1 MLEVVQLRLGHEK
14 HIQNCIQYTSGT
26 ARYKGDSIARAHM
39 AGGSVQQ
46 SDAIVYGLREQIV
59 KQIRKDIFAGRL
71 GVGKRLSEVDL
82 ASRFKVSRTPIR
94 EALQQLVQEG
104 VLDAQPNYGVRVAAE
119 ACDSMNELVIS
130 IRRMI
135 ETFALRLCFD
145 DLNEEDFRQWEDI
158 LGRLAEAC
166 RKRDYREIAELD
178 IEFHRA
184 VVHRAGIPVLDTIWT
199 SIIAR
204 IRTHFRETQ
213 LNYSDPMDIHAEHA
227 AILEAFRASNRDAAT
242 KLLEENIA

>member
-1 MLEVVQLRLGHEK
+1 
-14 HIQNCIQYTSGT
+14 
-26 ARYKGDSIARAHM
+26 M
-39 AGGSVQQ
+39 AGGNVQQ
-46 SDAIVYGLREQIV
+46 SDTLVYGLREQIV
-59 KQIRKDIFAGRL
+59 KQIRNDVLAGRL
-71 GVGKRLSEVDL
+71 DAGKRLSEADL

-104 VLDAQPNYGVRVAAE
+104 VLDAQPNCGVRVAAE

-130 IRRMI
+130 IRGMI
-135 ETFALRLCFD
+135 EIFALRSCFD

-166 RKRDYREIAELD
+166 RKRDYQEIAELD

-184 VVHRAGIPVLDTIWT
+184 VVHRAGIPVLDAMWT
-199 SIIAR
+199 SIVAR

-213 LNYSDPMDIHAEHA
+213 LNYSNPMDVHAEHV
-227 AILEAFRASNRDAAT
+227 AILEAFRAGNRDAAT
-242 KLLEENIA
+242 KLLDENIA